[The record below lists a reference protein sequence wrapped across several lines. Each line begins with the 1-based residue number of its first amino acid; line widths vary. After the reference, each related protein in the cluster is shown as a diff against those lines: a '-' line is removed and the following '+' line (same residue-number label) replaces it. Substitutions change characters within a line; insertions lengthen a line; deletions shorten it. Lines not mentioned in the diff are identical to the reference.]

1 MLKQSEAI
9 VLRSYPLR
17 EADLLVTLF
26 TRTEGKVRGVAKS
39 AKKSKRRFGGSLE
52 PLTRVTLY
60 WEDRARQELARLDAC
75 EVLES
80 PLAERVD
87 YPRAVALAHVGE
99 LLDELLPDR
108 EPNDAIFR
116 LAVSVLGALHAGAIW
131 MPLTYFDLWM
141 VRLAGVLPDMR
152 ACAAC
157 GAALNGSAAFFH
169 PLADGLLCTRD
180 KRLASAEMSG
190 ESRALAAEIFRQPVE
205 KMAAA
210 APWPRE
216 RAADLRKFLAQRLEK
231 HIEKKLVTLT
241 MLEKIQ

>member
-1 MLKQSEAI
+1 RLA
-9 VLRSYPLR
+9 
-17 EADLLVTLF
+17 
-26 TRTEGKVRGVAKS
+26 
-39 AKKSKRRFGGSLE
+39 
-52 PLTRVTLY
+52 LY
-60 WEDRARQELARLDAC
+60 WEDRVRQERARLDAW

-116 LAVSVLGALHAGAIW
+116 LAVSVLCTLHAGAIL

-157 GAALNGSAAFFH
+157 GATLNGSAAFFH
-169 PLADGLLCTRD
+169 PLADGLLCARH

-190 ESRALAAEIFRQPVE
+190 ESRALAAEIF
-205 KMAAA
+205 
-210 APWPRE
+210 
-216 RAADLRKFLAQRLEK
+216 
-231 HIEKKLVTLT
+231 
-241 MLEKIQ
+241 